1 MPNSTRPVVSID
13 VPEEPAV
20 TRVDVQVSSPA
31 PVRSLARFAYVFV
44 REHLG
49 SVAALG
55 RVLRGDYRR
64 GGNGK

>member
-1 MPNSTRPVVSID
+1 M
-13 VPEEPAV
+13 